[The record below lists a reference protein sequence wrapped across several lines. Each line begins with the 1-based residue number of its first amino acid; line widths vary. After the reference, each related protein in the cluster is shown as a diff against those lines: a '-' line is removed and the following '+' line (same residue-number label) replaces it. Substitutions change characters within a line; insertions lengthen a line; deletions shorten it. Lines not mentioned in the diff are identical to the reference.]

1 MRIAWIRKT
10 CEGPGDD
17 ADSSEPRD
25 EGVEVQVEQQ
35 SRYTRLGTSRRI
47 FGIRIHERVES
58 VNCEVVGYCQ
68 AMTVSRVALREGLVP
83 RSASTRHNK
92 TGHGSGRSVTALGQV
107 SCL

>member
-17 ADSSEPRD
+17 ADSSEPGD
-25 EGVEVQVEQQ
+25 EGVQVEQQ

-92 TGHGSGRSVTALGQV
+92 VMEAGAR
-107 SCL
+107 